1 MDIIETMTPQEAA
14 ERLRATGMHI
24 GVETLR
30 QGLQQGAF
38 PFGTYIQSATGGP
51 VYFVY
56 ARLLEEWIKARAK
69 ENAPAKPEH

>member
-30 QGLQQGAF
+30 HGIL
-38 PFGTYIQSATGGP
+38 
-51 VYFVY
+51 
-56 ARLLEEWIKARAK
+56 
-69 ENAPAKPEH
+69 

>member
-1 MDIIETMTPQEAA
+1 MDIIETITPQEAA

-30 QGLQQGAF
+30 QGLQQGVF
-38 PFGTYIQSATGGP
+38 PFGSYIQSVTGGP

-56 ARLLEEWIKARAK
+56 KRLLDEWVDARK
-69 ENAPAKPEH
+69 KV

>member
-1 MDIIETMTPQEAA
+1 MEEYRMEVIETMTPQEAA

-30 QGLQQGAF
+30 QGAF
-38 PFGTYIQSATGGP
+38 PFGTYIQSVNGGP

-56 ARLLEEWIKARAK
+56 KRLLDEWIKERAK
-69 ENAPAKPEH
+69 VDEG

>member
-1 MDIIETMTPQEAA
+1 MEVIETMTPQEAA

-38 PFGTYIQSATGGP
+38 SFGTYIQSATGGP

-56 ARLLEEWIKARAK
+56 KRLLDEWIKERARIDVD
-69 ENAPAKPEH
+69 